1 MSPAIIHEYCVSIN
15 KINTAYVLAVAVIA
29 VGSIGLYW
37 AYGNLTEPRVTSPE
51 CEEDGHKAK
60 IPDQDE
66 GKKEEGDKD
75 EEVAEDKTAEDKTVE
90 DEEVAEEVSVEK
102 I

>member
-75 EEVAEDKTAEDKTVE
+75 ETVE
-90 DEEVAEEVSVEK
+90 DEEVAEEVVAEEVV
-102 I
+102 